1 MQGMPASTAAVA
13 VVLGFAAAVQMASG
27 FGFALVSVPLL
38 AIVVGPHDAVLL
50 ALLVGTVF
58 NGWQAVE
65 GRGVADRG
73 VVARVLVGAGLG
85 LPVGYL
91 VYRALGKDSLTVVV
105 GVLVLVAA
113 VLLWRGWSMPVVG
126 RGTDLVVGVCT
137 GVLTT
142 STGTNGPPIV
152 TVLHA
157 RGLDSDAFRATAT
170 TVFLVLDLLAVCL
183 FTGVGELG
191 AAEAVTAAIAL
202 PVVVAGGYAGY
213 RARRLLTPAGFRR
226 VVLLLLAATG
236 AAAVLAGLT

>member
-1 MQGMPASTAAVA
+1 MSDTTVLVA

-38 AIVVGPHDAVLL
+38 ALVVGPHDAVLL
-50 ALLVGTVF
+50 ALLMGTVF

-65 GRGVADRG
+65 GRGAVHRG
-73 VVARVLVGAGLG
+73 VVARVLAGAALG
-85 LPVGYL
+85 MPVGFL
-91 VYRALGKDSLTVVV
+91 LYRALGKDSLTVVV

-113 VLLWRGWSMPVVG
+113 ALLWRGWSMPAVG
-126 RGTDLVVGVCT
+126 RGTDLVAGVCT

-157 RGLDSDAFRATAT
+157 RGLDSEAFRATAT

-183 FTGVGELG
+183 FTGAGELG
-191 AAEAVTAAIAL
+191 ASEALTAAVAL
-202 PVVVAGGYAGY
+202 PVVVLGGYLGY

-226 VVLLLLAATG
+226 VVLLLLTATG